1 MMRFKSM
8 FNKSFKNMSQTTNST
23 IPEIIIH
30 VAPDNKAEPVNIV
43 RKDENENIV
52 YSKI

>member
-1 MMRFKSM
+1 
-8 FNKSFKNMSQTTNST
+8 MSQTTNST
-23 IPEIIIH
+23 IPEIFIH

-52 YSKI
+52 YKNRILVDDKN

>member
-30 VAPDNKAEPVNIV
+30 VAPDNKAAPVNIK
-43 RKDENENIV
+43 RKEANIYIV
-52 YSKI
+52 K